1 MVEFVGLTGP
11 VTFDTL
17 GKRTQFSV
25 DVMEQRPEGQV
36 KVGSWN
42 SVDRLLLNRE
52 EKHETSD
59 TALDPMA
66 NKSFI
71 ITSILVRLT
80 THEITDL
87 QTTVTRTRPTPCWL
101 SLTRS

>member
-87 QTTVTRTRPTPCWL
+87 
-101 SLTRS
+101 